1 MTEENEKTKSKTTP
15 KEEKEI
21 QRARHDESRKE
32 NECGQE
38 SDESDGC
45 VVMKSCR
52 VVVVNAGVDFLCP
65 RRS

>member
-21 QRARHDESRKE
+21 QRARHDEPRKE

-52 VVVVNAGVDFLCP
+52 VVVVNAGVGFLCP